1 MTTLNFY
8 ENVQLLILY
17 AYHPMINAYL
27 SFIVYL
33 EEGQSQR
40 FYDPWIHVEF
50 QQFFGIEIE
59 IQKRNELFLPITP
72 WKYLFWLHYRWQTH

>member
-40 FYDPWIHVEF
+40 FSDP
-50 QQFFGIEIE
+50 
-59 IQKRNELFLPITP
+59 
-72 WKYLFWLHYRWQTH
+72 